1 VSRREHTR
9 LPTPHGVDL
18 EVLAVGAGEPVT
30 VFAHGLAGSIPDTR
44 PYGSAVPGTR
54 VFFCF
59 RGHGSSSTPPDGWT
73 YADLADD
80 LRAVVRAYGASQA
93 LGVSMGAGALCRAVA
108 DQPDLLRRLVF
119 VLPAVLDER
128 REPAALDRLAGLA
141 AAVESGDRDRI
152 AARVTEIEIPPAAA
166 GTPTAAAVVRQR
178 VDALL
183 GTGVGTAL
191 RRMPAM
197 TALDG
202 VPDPAAALG
211 RVTASALVIGCEGDP
226 MHPAGIARRLAAL
239 LPSATL
245 HVYPDPDPLWL
256 SRGDLRARIAAALG
270 SG

>member
-1 VSRREHTR
+1 VTRREHTR
-9 LPTPHGVDL
+9 LRTPNGVDL
-18 EVLAVGAGEPVT
+18 EVLVVGSGQPVT
-30 VFAHGLAGSIPDTR
+30 VFAHGLGGSIPDTR
-44 PYGSAVPGTR
+44 PFGSTVPGTR

-59 RGHGSSSTPPDGWT
+59 RGHGSSSTPTDGWT
-73 YADLADD
+73 YADLAAD
-80 LRAVVRAYGASQA
+80 LRAVVLAYGASQA

-108 DQPDLLRRLVF
+108 DEPGLLRRLVF

-141 AAVESGDRDRI
+141 AAVESGDRDRV
-152 AARVTEIEIPPAAA
+152 AASVTEIEIPPAAA

-191 RRMPAM
+191 RRLPGL

-202 VPDPAAALG
+202 VPDAAGALR
-211 RVTASALVIGCEGDP
+211 RVGAPALVIGCEGDP
-226 MHPAGIARRLAAL
+226 MHPAGIARRLASL
-239 LPSATL
+239 LPAADL

-256 SRGDLRARIAAALG
+256 HRGDLRARIAGALAG
-270 SG
+270 